1 MARSSGERTRD
12 VKRRSARRGGSIPSR
27 AEQQEKSIFCNKHP
41 RLKRYR
47 PPERRT
53 QGRQIHTGIPER
65 REKDQPARK
74 ARVKQIILF
83 LTARKDEQNH
93 FFWQPERRQIKYVS
107 QTACRRAKT
116 AALMADI
123 AGIARVLNV
132 NPSSFNASDSC
143 CFPFVAVDAKHLARA
158 PGSIPGSAP
167 SLQRSPK
174 RKEGKNEA

>member
-1 MARSSGERTRD
+1 MARSSGEQPRD
-12 VKRRSARRGGSIPSR
+12 VKRRSARRGGSIPPR
-27 AEQQEKSIFCNKHP
+27 AEQQEKSIFCKHVSN
-41 RLKRYR
+41 RLKRYS

-167 SLQRSPK
+167 SLQRSSPK
-174 RKEGKNEA
+174 KGR

>member
-1 MARSSGERTRD
+1 LGNA
-12 VKRRSARRGGSIPSR
+12 
-27 AEQQEKSIFCNKHP
+27 
-41 RLKRYR
+41 
-47 PPERRT
+47 
-53 QGRQIHTGIPER
+53 
-65 REKDQPARK
+65 
-74 ARVKQIILF
+74 
-83 LTARKDEQNH
+83 H

-116 AALMADI
+116 AAPMADI

-143 CFPFVAVDAKHLARA
+143 CFPFAVDAKHLARA

-167 SLQRSPK
+167 SLQRSPR